1 MSGIKLGDGG
11 LAMKS
16 RKVNKIISALS
27 LTKAG
32 WIFVVLNTIYLVLC
46 DHFGVLLYCSI
57 IAVITVTIFIVVFAV
72 RLNIEAKAEI
82 QQRAD
87 FDKLKLED

>member
-1 MSGIKLGDGG
+1 
-11 LAMKS
+11 MKS

-32 WIFVVLNTIYLVLC
+32 RIFVVLNTIYLVLC

-57 IAVITVTIFIVVFAV
+57 LAVVTVITFMVVFAV
-72 RLNIEAKAEI
+72 KLNIDAKAEI
-82 QQRAD
+82 QRRAD
-87 FDKLKLED
+87 FDKLKLEEQL